1 MEKESG
7 KITIDQVAKALGV
20 SKTTVSRAISGKGRI
35 GEATRRRVLEYIE
48 ENDYKP
54 SIIARGLA
62 QSKTF
67 NICVLLPENYHLSE
81 LSFFQ
86 KAMVGIQ
93 QYAEQKDYDIL
104 LCIGTEEDN
113 GSLERIVR
121 NQKVDGVIL
130 LRTYRKDQAVELLQ
144 KKRIPFV
151 AVGDTDYSGVYQ
163 VNHDQRAAC
172 RELTEKLLS
181 GHGPS
186 IVLLGGRDSLVIT
199 WNRLEG
205 FQDAYR
211 ACGLDL
217 PESQIYLNLE
227 SREAV
232 EQAADE
238 ALEQKCRVL
247 LCMDDVICSWL
258 LRKLQREHLQ
268 IPRDVRVASFY
279 NSWVL
284 ENTDPAITAIA
295 FDAREL
301 GEAACRK
308 LFCLM
313 EQEEA
318 PERTLL
324 PYQILLRES
333 T

>member
-1 MEKESG
+1 M
-7 KITIDQVAKALGV
+7 
-20 SKTTVSRAISGKGRI
+20 
-35 GEATRRRVLEYIE
+35 
-48 ENDYKP
+48 
-54 SIIARGLA
+54 
-62 QSKTF
+62 
-67 NICVLLPENYHLSE
+67 
-81 LSFFQ
+81 
-86 KAMVGIQ
+86 
-93 QYAEQKDYDIL
+93 
-104 LCIGTEEDN
+104 
-113 GSLERIVR
+113 R

-151 AVGDTDYSGVYQ
+151 AVGDTDYPGVYQ

-295 FDAREL
+295 LTPGNWGGGVPEAVLPDGAGGGAGADPASLSDPAAGIHVMKRE
-301 GEAACRK
+301 ETYR
-308 LFCLM
+308 
-313 EQEEA
+313 
-318 PERTLL
+318 R
-324 PYQILLRES
+324 IS
-333 T
+333 

>member
-1 MEKESG
+1 M
-7 KITIDQVAKALGV
+7 
-20 SKTTVSRAISGKGRI
+20 
-35 GEATRRRVLEYIE
+35 
-48 ENDYKP
+48 
-54 SIIARGLA
+54 
-62 QSKTF
+62 
-67 NICVLLPENYHLSE
+67 
-81 LSFFQ
+81 
-86 KAMVGIQ
+86 
-93 QYAEQKDYDIL
+93 
-104 LCIGTEEDN
+104 
-113 GSLERIVR
+113 R

-151 AVGDTDYSGVYQ
+151 AVGDTDYPGVYQ

-238 ALEQKCRVL
+238 ALEAKVPCAPVHGRCDLQLAAEKAAARTSADPAGCAGGVL
-247 LCMDDVICSWL
+247 L
-258 LRKLQREHLQ
+258 
-268 IPRDVRVASFY
+268 
-279 NSWVL
+279 
-284 ENTDPAITAIA
+284 
-295 FDAREL
+295 
-301 GEAACRK
+301 
-308 LFCLM
+308 
-313 EQEEA
+313 
-318 PERTLL
+318 
-324 PYQILLRES
+324 
-333 T
+333 